1 MRYDYA
7 YDSMGR
13 LLSKSA
19 SGRTLLS
26 YTYDLNGNRTSMT
39 DVTGKCTGYRYNS
52 LDLLE
57 EIEDNKKI
65 QARYY
70 YNGDG
75 TICRLEVGNSLITEY
90 GYDVDKNLISQ
101 KTVMMGMEEAGN
113 PLGKLTGLQPQIGNN
128 PKSMVLVDN
137 AYAYD
142 NNANRIEKRTL
153 AGLNR
158 FTYDSVNRLV
168 KAEYPMGAQ
177 EYRYDKAGNR
187 TAKVWKGADAASGVE
202 EKYHYD
208 SCNRL
213 TRHDILPA
221 DLSKTQE
228 IRCYSYDAQGNMLS
242 DGNRQ
247 FVYDAMN
254 RLSEVKNADGTHQKN
269 HYDGEGLRA
278 ELEENGRLVSFI
290 FDGDK
295 VVNEKDTENTIR
307 YIRGYELISSDSEKA
322 RTYYHYACD
331 EMGSITHVTD
341 EEGSVL
347 NRYEYDAFG
356 DCTYKEQTVANRFG
370 FAGEQFDPVAGMY
383 YLRARFYNPVIGRFI
398 QEDTYYGDG
407 LNLYAYCHN
416 NPVGYVDPSGHA
428 AEMCDD
434 KQCAIDALHQQ
445 HPDWDDA
452 AVEAEYRRICYS
464 YGCSTPAQAR
474 RITGENN
481 ILNKPISQWTAAELQ
496 RAIDSIHNAQFHG
509 KWYGNLSPMAVM
521 VDSTGRV
528 VITKNGGPIRLNSAA
543 GQMAIRIFGDDVEM
557 PVGRGSNYPRIGD
570 ILDHRH
576 AEARAIQAFIHGDTS
591 IRFNDGEARLACSH
605 YSCGW
610 VDRNTGVGSG
620 CTFKLYIHNVLNV
633 TGSAQDHRDRIGR
646 TYVSDLWEL
655 D

>member
-1 MRYDYA
+1 MLMLYDRMGNLTNRKDGMGSGVSLSYDLAGRRILAVTQGGSSRVTESFGYYPDGKLKSAIGGGMRYDYA
-7 YDSMGR
+7 YDCMGR

-26 YTYDLNGNRTSMT
+26 YTYDLNGNRISMT

-52 LDLLE
+52 LDQLLE
-57 EIEDNKKI
+57 ITDNGKV
-65 QARYY
+65 QARYQ

-75 TICRLEVGNSLITEY
+75 TIRRLEVGNSLITEF
-90 GYDVDKNLISQ
+90 GYDVDKNIISQ
-101 KTVMMGMEEAGN
+101 KTMMLGMEEVNN
-113 PLGKLTGLQPQIGNN
+113 PLGKLTGLQPQIPVSTN
-128 PKSMVLVDN
+128 PLKPTVLVDN
-137 AYAYD
+137 TYTYD
-142 NNANRIEKRTL
+142 SNANRIEKRTL

-158 FTYDSVNRLV
+158 FTYDTVNRLV

-187 TAKVWKGADAASGVE
+187 TAKIWTGADAASGVE

-254 RLSEVKNADGTHQKN
+254 RLSEVKNADGSWQKN

-356 DCTYKEQTVANRFG
+356 DCTYKEETVANRFG

-416 NPVGYVDPSGHA
+416 NPVGYVDPSGHICEHKYA
-428 AEMCDD
+428 VIKYWKDTEGISSQTALDRYNKLREQNMDLSAEEFKDM
-434 KQCAIDALHQQ
+434 
-445 HPDWDDA
+445 
-452 AVEAEYRRICYS
+452 
-464 YGCSTPAQAR
+464 
-474 RITGENN
+474 ITGGERDKSI
-481 ILNKPISQWTAAELQ
+481 ILT
-496 RAIDSIHNAQFHG
+496 
-509 KWYGNLSPMAVM
+509 
-521 VDSTGRV
+521 
-528 VITKNGGPIRLNSAA
+528 
-543 GQMAIRIFGDDVEM
+543 RI
-557 PVGRGSNYPRIGD
+557 
-570 ILDHRH
+570 
-576 AEARAIQAFIHGDTS
+576 
-591 IRFNDGEARLACSH
+591 
-605 YSCGW
+605 
-610 VDRNTGVGSG
+610 
-620 CTFKLYIHNVLNV
+620 V
-633 TGSAQDHRDRIGR
+633 T
-646 TYVSDLWEL
+646 
-655 D
+655 